1 MNKND
6 LNPIFVPY
14 DLPIEDIETKGNYQ
28 KTDLYGIPCYNISP
42 YNLTVDK
49 EKVNEINL
57 DSLADNKLFWMD
69 FNIKENKKL

>member
-1 MNKND
+1 MNNND

-28 KTDLYGIPCYNISP
+28 KTDLYEIQCYNIPP
-42 YNLTVDK
+42 YSLTVDK

-57 DSLADNKLFWMD
+57 DPPDNKLFWMD
-69 FNIKENKKL
+69 FDIKENKKL